1 MTLYRRRA
9 TSPSIARCEE
19 PAISPA
25 SRIERRRDEGPPVL
39 ERYSLDDSGIV
50 EVVIQDV
57 DSGYERTYRLAR
69 S

>member
-1 MTLYRRRA
+1 MHGAGDLA
-9 TSPSIARCEE
+9 DV
-19 PAISPA
+19 
-25 SRIERRRDEGPPVL
+25 RIERRADQGPPVL

-69 S
+69 N

>member
-1 MTLYRRRA
+1 MEIRLA
-9 TSPSIARCEE
+9 
-19 PAISPA
+19 SPA
-25 SRIERRRDEGPPVL
+25 DEDRDVAGGHEGPPVV

-69 S
+69 T

>member
-1 MTLYRRRA
+1 MR
-9 TSPSIARCEE
+9 
-19 PAISPA
+19 
-25 SRIERRRDEGPPVL
+25 

-69 S
+69 SG